1 MNTALTIPME
11 RYSRDDVGAPV
22 PTLNSGTAH
31 RLLTRSALHAW
42 YNHPRL
48 NPEWVEVRSES
59 FDIGSAAHAILL
71 EGRAELLAICDV
83 ADDWRTAAA
92 RKFRDEAREA
102 GRIPML
108 AADAERVVAIV
119 ESAKRAMVRCPDLDN
134 IGDLDAEQTFVWQ
147 DPITGAWLRCRPDW
161 VSTDHRVIVSFK
173 TTGQSAEPD
182 SYIRQ
187 FLDHGHEMQSAFE
200 LAGNRA
206 LNGVDAKY
214 LWLVTETQP
223 PYATS
228 LLGMSPEME
237 AFGRERFEAAV
248 SIWAKCLERNYFPG
262 YSRRIAYPDVPA
274 WAWNR
279 WEEAKGPL
287 GLNRR
292 TWPEFLPEGED

>member
-1 MNTALTIPME
+1 MTAALTIPME
-11 RYSRDDVGAPV
+11 RYVRDDVGAPV

-161 VSTDHRVIVSFK
+161 VSTDRKVIVSFK
-173 TTGQSAEPD
+173 TTTNAEPEK
-182 SYIRQ
+182 
-187 FLDHGHEMQSAFE
+187 FLRSMVDFGYGLQATFEMQGTA
-200 LAGNRA
+200 AIYRTRP
-206 LNGVDAKY
+206 KY
-214 LWLVTETQP
+214 VYVVTETTA

-228 LLGMSPEME
+228 LIGLAPEWLE
-237 AFGRERFEAAV
+237 LAQEQFEYAV
-248 SIWAKCLERNYFPG
+248 SLWARCLERGHFPG
-262 YSRRIAYPDVPA
+262 YPRRIAYVEPPS
-274 WAWNR
+274 WAWNQ
-279 WEEAKGPL
+279 WESRKPAENKRPRAD
-287 GLNRR
+287 
-292 TWPEFLPEGED
+292 FLPEGDD